1 MVYEDA
7 GAWMERFIRAWPRD
21 RRIIVQRGW
30 AQFPQF
36 GDAEHIKIIGKV
48 SHDQLFKHASA
59 IIHHGGAGTTAS
71 ALYSGVPQIVVPHI
85 GDQSFFGSEVERF
98 GCGFRLKKA
107 VWPEQL
113 HSALD
118 RLLADPVRVQRAA
131 EVGRDLLQDKGPANA
146 VAELERFALERRR
159 ELAAV

>member
-1 MVYEDA
+1 M
-7 GAWMERFIRAWPRD
+7 
-21 RRIIVQRGW
+21 
-30 AQFPQF
+30 
-36 GDAEHIKIIGKV
+36 
-48 SHDQLFKHASA
+48 
-59 IIHHGGAGTTAS
+59 
-71 ALYSGVPQIVVPHI
+71 
-85 GDQSFFGSEVERF
+85 ERF

-118 RLLADPVRVQRAA
+118 RLLADPVRVKRAA
-131 EVGRDLLQDKGPANA
+131 EVGRDLLQENGPANA